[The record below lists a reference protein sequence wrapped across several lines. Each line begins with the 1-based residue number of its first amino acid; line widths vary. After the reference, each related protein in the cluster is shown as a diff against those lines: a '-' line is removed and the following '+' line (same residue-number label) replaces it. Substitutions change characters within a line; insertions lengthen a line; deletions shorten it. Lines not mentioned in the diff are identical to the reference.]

1 MHEGSFAVGG
11 LVHHH
16 CVEVFSGD
24 VAGVVHIHFLED
36 LINFL
41 IGQVLSQFSSHHL
54 ELLGVDF
61 SLSYVIFTLLSKSK
75 DLKTSY
81 ISSWE

>member
-1 MHEGSFAVGG
+1 MHEGSFIVGG

-16 CVEVFSGD
+16 CVEVLSCD
-24 VAGVVHIHFLED
+24 VAGVVDVHFLED
-36 LINFL
+36 LVDFL
-41 IGQVLSQFSSHHL
+41 VGQVLSQFSSHHL

-75 DLKTSY
+75 DLKTS
-81 ISSWE
+81 